1 MQAMRDMWWDAIDSG
16 FFCRM
21 KNSSCT
27 VSLHLKKKKS
37 THEFSCKVPNAFLH
51 PVTVSTPGNIH
62 NLLGWGGYRN
72 SSKVSEVTFL
82 MISKEMKQSLMTNIY
97 RRF

>member
-1 MQAMRDMWWDAIDSG
+1 
-16 FFCRM
+16 M

-51 PVTVSTPGNIH
+51 PVTVSTPGNI
-62 NLLGWGGYRN
+62 GISITFWG
-72 SSKVSEVTFL
+72 EVDTETAQKYQKLHF
-82 MISKEMKQSLMTNIY
+82 
-97 RRF
+97 